1 MKKYFTLIYQAHLDA
16 YSDPMM
22 EVDSEPVLRQ
32 LQDEINSIIENKEYY
47 DEIVEAL
54 GEVLSGKREAYDF
67 GYEVYNFDCDK
78 DDCDV
83 TEYLTKKLGTFRT
96 RDVYDML
103 KYFQQYRDDFYA
115 RRNV

>member
-1 MKKYFTLIYQAHLDA
+1 MKKYFKLIYQAHLDA

-32 LQDEINSIIENKEYY
+32 LHDEINSIIENREYY
-47 DEIVEAL
+47 DEIVDAL
-54 GEVLSGKREAYDF
+54 EGVLSGKREGYSF
-67 GYEVYNFDCDK
+67 GYEVYHFSCDK

-96 RDVYDML
+96 QDVYDML

-115 RRNV
+115 RQNP

>member
-1 MKKYFTLIYQAHLDA
+1 MKKYFKLIYQAHLTP
-16 YSDPMM
+16 SGKPMM

-32 LQDEINSIIENKEYY
+32 LHDEMNSILVFREYL

-54 GEVLSGKREAYDF
+54 GGGLSGKREGYSF
-67 GYEVYNFDCDK
+67 GHEVYYFSCDK

-83 TEYLTKKLGTFRT
+83 SEWDKKIGLLRT

>member
-1 MKKYFTLIYQAHLDA
+1 MKRYFKLIYEAHLTP
-16 YSDPMM
+16 SGKPMM

-32 LQDEINSIIENKEYY
+32 LHDEMNSILVFREYL

-54 GEVLSGKREAYDF
+54 GGVLSGEKEGYSF
-67 GYEVYNFDCDK
+67 GYEVYHFSCDK

-96 RDVYDML
+96 QDMYDML

-115 RRNV
+115 RRNG

>member
-32 LQDEINSIIENKEYY
+32 LHDEINSIIENKEYY

-54 GEVLSGKREAYDF
+54 GGGVIWE
-67 GYEVYNFDCDK
+67 N
-78 DDCDV
+78 
-83 TEYLTKKLGTFRT
+83 
-96 RDVYDML
+96 
-103 KYFQQYRDDFYA
+103 
-115 RRNV
+115 RRIFIWL